1 MIVGSLT
8 YFDIVYVL
16 TQGGPG
22 YATRILPLDMY
33 LTGFSASDLGDA
45 SVLAVILVVIGLV
58 IALALTRFSGFN
70 RMTSEQE
77 GA

>member
-1 MIVGSLT
+1 
-8 YFDIVYVL
+8 
-16 TQGGPG
+16 
-22 YATRILPLDMY
+22 MY